1 MQAVDP
7 VPIDDEIHSIGV
19 VMLDSNDGFRIRDEI
34 LSNFVIQQNLI

>member
-19 VMLDSNDGFRIRDEI
+19 VMPNVDALCPGRDKGK
-34 LSNFVIQQNLI
+34 